1 MFNFD
6 FRSTSINQSP
16 STSGV
21 FPVKIT
27 GIEGYT
33 SKSGNARIRIRAA
46 VSEGE
51 CEGCTIVD
59 GINLPT
65 EENSKVK
72 GIWLRFF
79 ASLGLTPSDVKES
92 FSKDYKNLDDAVK
105 HISKVLMDLK
115 GYCYYAPAVG
125 EGTYPTKKW
134 LTPAQAEGARESSSA
149 GTAASGSTASD
160 ALKDFINVR

>member
-6 FRSTSINQSP
+6 FRSTTMNQSP
-16 STSGV
+16 SKAGV

-51 CEGCTIVD
+51 CEGCTIVY

-79 ASLGLTPSDVKES
+79 ASLGLTPADVKES
-92 FSKDYKNLDDAVK
+92 FSKDYKNLYDAVK
-105 HISKVLMDLK
+105 HISKVLVDLK
-115 GYCYYAPAVG
+115 GYCYYAPAIE
-125 EGTYPTKKW
+125 EGAYPTKKW
-134 LTPAQAEGARESSSA
+134 VTAVQAEGARQSSASSSA
-149 GTAASGSTASD
+149 ASD
-160 ALKDFINVR
+160 ALQDFINVR

>member
-6 FRSTSINQSP
+6 FTTTSINQSP
-16 STSGV
+16 PKAGI

-27 GIEGYT
+27 EVEGYT
-33 SKSGNARIRIRAA
+33 SQSGNARIRIRAA

-79 ASLGLTPSDVKES
+79 TSIGLTPSDVKES
-92 FSKDYKNLDDAVK
+92 FSRDYKDLDDAVK
-105 HISKVLMDLK
+105 HISKVIVDLK
-115 GYCYYAPAVG
+115 GYCYYAPPIEQGA
-125 EGTYPTKKW
+125 YPTKKW
-134 LTPAQAEGARESSSA
+134 VTASQAEGARKTSTGNA
-149 GTAASGSTASD
+149 TASD
-160 ALKDFINVR
+160 ALKEFINVR